1 MRKFAI
7 AGLVAVAAFAFAGCA
22 NNKGS
27 DANMGATSGACSSKE
42 GKCCGS
48 CKGDKANMGAVSG
61 EKSCGSGKTCGD
73 KGAMG
78 AVGAEKKSC
87 GGDKGAMG
95 AVSGEKSCGGK
106 SSCGSK

>member
-7 AGLVAVAAFAFAGCA
+7 AGLVAVAALAFAGCA

-27 DANMGATSGACSSKE
+27 DANMGATSGQCAGKD

-61 EKSCGSGKTCGD
+61 EKKSCGSGKTCGD

-78 AVGAEKKSC
+78 AV
-87 GGDKGAMG
+87 
-95 AVSGEKSCGGK
+95 SGEKSCASK
-106 SSCGSK
+106 SSCGGK

>member
-22 NNKGS
+22 NNAKTDG
-27 DANMGATSGACSSKE
+27 NMGATSGACSSKE

-61 EKSCGSGKTCGD
+61 EKSCGS
-73 KGAMG
+73 
-78 AVGAEKKSC
+78 KSSC
-87 GGDKGAMG
+87 GDKGAMG

-106 SSCGSK
+106 